1 MEVLVIECEAEF
13 LAQCLHVLQWIDS
26 WGQDEE
32 NWGSRP
38 ALLVRLGKLYLTIF
52 HIFCTHLFFNKAA
65 V

>member
-1 MEVLVIECEAEF
+1 MEVLVVECETEF
-13 LAQCLHVLQWIDS
+13 LAQCLHVLQWIYT

-32 NWGSRP
+32 DWGPRP
-38 ALLVRLGKLYLTIF
+38 ALFVRFCKLHLAIF